1 MSLAKLVYNQVMQ
14 DIYSLSYELKELLS
28 QDERVVL
35 LNKLEKEMNDNEE
48 VMALAYQ
55 KDLAISNLSDA
66 INHFGE
72 NSEEAKK
79 AQHELFLKKEALDN
93 HPLVRDYLKAYQEV
107 RELYFNL
114 NDLLF
119 SNLSLKMKE
128 HK

>member
-1 MSLAKLVYNQVMQ
+1 MQ

-114 NDLLF
+114 NDILF